1 MKWDIL
7 NRIQLSVKVP
17 RLLFLA
23 VSILLSLAVM
33 LSMVRDQD
41 RQDEAMLLISRHYFV
56 CFSSISSEGGL
67 RVCEQGTENQTY
79 CSMTCSY

>member
-1 MKWDIL
+1 MLGILFEMKKMKWDIL

-41 RQDEAMLLISRHYFV
+41 RQDEVKSAPAAGHAAHQPPLFRLLLFYLF
-56 CFSSISSEGGL
+56 
-67 RVCEQGTENQTY
+67 
-79 CSMTCSY
+79 